1 MKKNLENEEA
11 VFDARKNM
19 RFIRNLGEGGTGET
33 KLFYDQS
40 IDMYFAIKKYNPKP
54 GNDRDECYKKF
65 VDEIKILFQLF
76 HENIVRIYYYYLY
89 PINKIGYIQMEYI
102 DGTSIDN
109 INPMDYNKKW
119 ENYFVD
125 TINAFSYLHEKKILH
140 RDIRAANFM
149 IDKNGNLKI
158 IDFGFGKKLND
169 IYTKNSVLLNWP
181 VSTDPEEVVM
191 DHEYNFSTEIY
202 YIGKMFERL
211 IGNEE
216 FLYKNILSKM
226 TEYSIVKRYSSC
238 EEIKEDISNNLF
250 NQIDFSPSE
259 IDTYRN
265 FSKSLSDSIANYLE
279 SPIFIT
285 EFEKIYS
292 KLEKIVISSALEENI
307 QNNQELISTF
317 ISGKFKYYPKWK
329 IPVKYVKNFYELLSK
344 SDNTKRKIVIDNL
357 ISRLKSIK
365 VEHEY
370 DDLPF

>member
-1 MKKNLENEEA
+1 
-11 VFDARKNM
+11 
-19 RFIRNLGEGGTGET
+19 
-33 KLFYDQS
+33 
-40 IDMYFAIKKYNPKP
+40 
-54 GNDRDECYKKF
+54 
-65 VDEIKILFQLF
+65 
-76 HENIVRIYYYYLY
+76 
-89 PINKIGYIQMEYI
+89 
-102 DGTSIDN
+102 
-109 INPMDYNKKW
+109 
-119 ENYFVD
+119 
-125 TINAFSYLHEKKILH
+125 
-140 RDIRAANFM
+140 
-149 IDKNGNLKI
+149 
-158 IDFGFGKKLND
+158 
-169 IYTKNSVLLNWP
+169 
-181 VSTDPEEVVM
+181 
-191 DHEYNFSTEIY
+191 
-202 YIGKMFERL
+202 
-211 IGNEE
+211 
-216 FLYKNILSKM
+216 M

-238 EEIKEDISNNLF
+238 EEIKEDISSNLF

-317 ISGKFKYYPKWK
+317 ISGKFKYYPKLK
-329 IPVKYVKNFYELLSK
+329 IPVKYVKNFYKLLIK